1 MTFDLEADLRSVF
14 SWNTKQL
21 FVFLQAE
28 YETEENGVN
37 QIVLWDNIVE
47 KKVCR
52 QGVGVGAG
60 CNWGTGSGTRGSGW
74 MATVGMGSLQTG
86 HPAGDVAQAGRA
98 RGREWGWGTV
108 LGSGF
113 WNSGVRVDGED
124 RDGGPQG
131 LVVL

>member
-47 KKVCR
+47 KKVRR
-52 QGVGVGAG
+52 QGLDAGGSGGGDGRGAG
-60 CNWGTGSGTRGSGW
+60 SW
-74 MATVGMGSLQTG
+74 
-86 HPAGDVAQAGRA
+86 
-98 RGREWGWGTV
+98 V
-108 LGSGF
+108 L
-113 WNSGVRVDGED
+113 
-124 RDGGPQG
+124 
-131 LVVL
+131 